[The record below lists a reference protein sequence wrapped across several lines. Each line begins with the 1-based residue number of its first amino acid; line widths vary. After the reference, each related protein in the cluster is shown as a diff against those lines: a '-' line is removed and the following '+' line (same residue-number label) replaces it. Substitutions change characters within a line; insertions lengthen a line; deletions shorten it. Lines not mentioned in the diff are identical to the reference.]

1 MIGIGIDIGSTAAK
15 AAVVDGEGSVAWTCV
30 QPTGFSSV
38 DASERLREALAAVG
52 YDVTAEDARV
62 VATGYG
68 RVAVP
73 YAHKVV
79 TEITCHGTGAVRL
92 FGDHGTVIDVGGQDT
107 KVIQLKGGRV
117 AKFAM
122 NDKCAAG
129 TGRFLEIM
137 ADRLGIT
144 QQQMADLA
152 RTGEPY
158 QDFQHV
164 HGVCRKRGHQPDRS
178 RRAAREHCAWR
189 DRQRGLARG
198 DHGRAGRGRSIL
210 PDRWPVRECLRG
222 GAVGRA
228 TGVAGD
234 HLAPGSLCRCHRRGD
249 SRRRL
254 GLGVYRDMRI
264 LNISAQKPDST
275 GSGTY
280 LAALV
285 REQIETGH
293 RAAVL
298 CGAAPGDTQGEL
310 DRRAAVF
317 AVPFESP
324 ELPFPICGM
333 SDVMPYPSTRY
344 RDLTPSMLK
353 AFERA
358 FAAAI
363 DRAVAEFRPD
373 LVLCHHLY
381 LVTALARECV
391 RGVPVV
397 AVCHSTD
404 LRQLRSH
411 ALERDRIVSAVRRL
425 DAVFALHAEQAEQI
439 SLVCGV
445 DTDRIHVI
453 GTGYDH
459 RVFCRDASVARQPGS
474 LVYVG
479 KICFKKGV
487 ESLVRA
493 VSLPIDDGVRPSG
506 LVLVGGR
513 GDDAEYARIE
523 RLTAASDV
531 PVTLAGRLDSDE
543 LVRAYRSSDVF
554 VLPSFYEGLPLV
566 TIEALACG
574 CKVVATDLPGVR
586 PWMEAMLPGAPVT
599 WVASP
604 RMTDV
609 DTPVAADLP
618 LFERAL
624 ADAIAQ
630 ALAAP
635 PSTFEPSAV
644 SWEAC
649 LARILKVVDLLEGR
663 FVWLR
668 TP

>member
-1 MIGIGIDIGSTAAK
+1 
-15 AAVVDGEGSVAWTCV
+15 
-30 QPTGFSSV
+30 
-38 DASERLREALAAVG
+38 
-52 YDVTAEDARV
+52 
-62 VATGYG
+62 
-68 RVAVP
+68 
-73 YAHKVV
+73 
-79 TEITCHGTGAVRL
+79 
-92 FGDHGTVIDVGGQDT
+92 
-107 KVIQLKGGRV
+107 
-117 AKFAM
+117 
-122 NDKCAAG
+122 
-129 TGRFLEIM
+129 
-137 ADRLGIT
+137 
-144 QQQMADLA
+144 
-152 RTGEPY
+152 
-158 QDFQHV
+158 
-164 HGVCRKRGHQPDRS
+164 
-178 RRAAREHCAWR
+178 
-189 DRQRGLARG
+189 
-198 DHGRAGRGRSIL
+198 
-210 PDRWPVRECLRG
+210 
-222 GAVGRA
+222 
-228 TGVAGD
+228 
-234 HLAPGSLCRCHRRGD
+234 
-249 SRRRL
+249 
-254 GLGVYRDMRI
+254 MRI

-298 CGAAPGDTQGEL
+298 CGAAPGDTQG
-310 DRRAAVF
+310 DIPAGVPVYAVDF
-317 AVPFESP
+317 DTP
-324 ELPFPICGM
+324 ELPFHICGM

-363 DRAVAEFRPD
+363 DRVVAEFRPN

-439 SLVCGV
+439 GLVCGV
-445 DTDRIHVI
+445 DADRIHVI

-493 VSLPIDDGVRPSG
+493 VSLPIDDDVRPSG

-513 GDDAEYARIE
+513 GDDAEYARVE
-523 RLTAASDV
+523 RLAAASDV
-531 PVTLAGRLDSDE
+531 PVTLAGRLDSDG
-543 LVRAYRSSDVF
+543 LVHAYRSSDVF

-574 CKVVATDLPGVR
+574 CKVMATDLPGVR

-649 LARILKVVDLLEGR
+649 LGRILKVVDLLEGGSYG
-663 FVWLR
+663 
-668 TP
+668 

>member
-1 MIGIGIDIGSTAAK
+1 
-15 AAVVDGEGSVAWTCV
+15 
-30 QPTGFSSV
+30 
-38 DASERLREALAAVG
+38 
-52 YDVTAEDARV
+52 
-62 VATGYG
+62 
-68 RVAVP
+68 
-73 YAHKVV
+73 
-79 TEITCHGTGAVRL
+79 
-92 FGDHGTVIDVGGQDT
+92 
-107 KVIQLKGGRV
+107 
-117 AKFAM
+117 
-122 NDKCAAG
+122 
-129 TGRFLEIM
+129 
-137 ADRLGIT
+137 
-144 QQQMADLA
+144 
-152 RTGEPY
+152 
-158 QDFQHV
+158 
-164 HGVCRKRGHQPDRS
+164 
-178 RRAAREHCAWR
+178 
-189 DRQRGLARG
+189 
-198 DHGRAGRGRSIL
+198 
-210 PDRWPVRECLRG
+210 
-222 GAVGRA
+222 
-228 TGVAGD
+228 
-234 HLAPGSLCRCHRRGD
+234 
-249 SRRRL
+249 
-254 GLGVYRDMRI
+254 MRI

-310 DRRAAVF
+310 DWRAAVF

-358 FAAAI
+358 FAVAI
-363 DRAVAEFRPD
+363 DRVVAEFRPD

-381 LVTALARECV
+381 LVTALARERV

-411 ALERDRIVSAVRRL
+411 ALEHDRIVSAVRRL

-439 SLVCGV
+439 GLVCGV
-445 DTDRIHVI
+445 DADRIHVI

-459 RVFCRDASVARQPGS
+459 RVFCRDVSVARQSGS

-531 PVTLAGRLDSDE
+531 PVTLAGRLDSDG

-635 PSTFEPSAV
+635 LSTFEPSAV
-644 SWEAC
+644 SWETC
-649 LARILKVVDLLEGR
+649 LARILKVVDLLEGGSYG
-663 FVWLR
+663 
-668 TP
+668 

>member
-1 MIGIGIDIGSTAAK
+1 
-15 AAVVDGEGSVAWTCV
+15 
-30 QPTGFSSV
+30 
-38 DASERLREALAAVG
+38 
-52 YDVTAEDARV
+52 
-62 VATGYG
+62 
-68 RVAVP
+68 
-73 YAHKVV
+73 
-79 TEITCHGTGAVRL
+79 
-92 FGDHGTVIDVGGQDT
+92 
-107 KVIQLKGGRV
+107 
-117 AKFAM
+117 
-122 NDKCAAG
+122 
-129 TGRFLEIM
+129 
-137 ADRLGIT
+137 
-144 QQQMADLA
+144 
-152 RTGEPY
+152 
-158 QDFQHV
+158 
-164 HGVCRKRGHQPDRS
+164 
-178 RRAAREHCAWR
+178 
-189 DRQRGLARG
+189 
-198 DHGRAGRGRSIL
+198 
-210 PDRWPVRECLRG
+210 
-222 GAVGRA
+222 
-228 TGVAGD
+228 
-234 HLAPGSLCRCHRRGD
+234 
-249 SRRRL
+249 
-254 GLGVYRDMRI
+254 MRI

-439 SLVCGV
+439 GLVCGV
-445 DTDRIHVI
+445 DADRIHVI

-493 VSLPIDDGVRPSG
+493 VSLPIDDDVRPSG

-513 GDDAEYARIE
+513 GDDAEYARVE
-523 RLTAASDV
+523 RLAAASDV
-531 PVTLAGRLDSDE
+531 PVTLAGRLDSDG

-586 PWMEAMLPGAPVT
+586 PWMEAMPPGAPVT

-630 ALAAP
+630 ALAEP

-649 LARILKVVDLLEGR
+649 LGRILKVVDLLEGGSYG
-663 FVWLR
+663 
-668 TP
+668 

>member
-38 DASERLREALAAVG
+38 DAAERLREALAAAG

-62 VATGYG
+62 IATGYG

-137 ADRLGIT
+137 ADRLGIS

-152 RTGEPY
+152 RSGEPTKISSMCTV
-158 QDFQHV
+158 FAESEV
-164 HGVCRKRGHQPDRS
+164 ISLIGRGEP
-178 RRAAREHCAWR
+178 RENI
-189 DRQRGLARG
+189 ARG
-198 DHGRAGRGRSIL
+198 VIESVVSRVATMAGQAAGAPYYL
-210 PDRWPVRECLRG
+210 TG
-222 GAVGRA
+222 GLCENAYVVERLGELL
-228 TGVAGD
+228 GVPGD
-234 HLAPGSLCRCHRRGD
+234 HLAPGSLCRSDRRGCP
-249 SRRRL
+249 RRRL

-358 FAAAI
+358 FAAEI

-411 ALERDRIVSAVRRL
+411 TLERDRIVSAVRRL

-439 SLVCGV
+439 GLVCGV
-445 DTDRIHVI
+445 DADRIHVI

-459 RVFCRDASVARQPGS
+459 RVFCRDASVVRQPGS

-493 VSLPIDDGVRPSG
+493 MSLPIDDDVRPSG

-523 RLTAASDV
+523 RLAAASDV
-531 PVTLAGRLDSDE
+531 PVTLAGRLDSDG
-543 LVRAYRSSDVF
+543 LVHAYRSSDVF

-649 LARILKVVDLLEGR
+649 LGRILKVVDLLEGGSYG
-663 FVWLR
+663 
-668 TP
+668 

>member
-1 MIGIGIDIGSTAAK
+1 
-15 AAVVDGEGSVAWTCV
+15 
-30 QPTGFSSV
+30 
-38 DASERLREALAAVG
+38 
-52 YDVTAEDARV
+52 
-62 VATGYG
+62 
-68 RVAVP
+68 
-73 YAHKVV
+73 
-79 TEITCHGTGAVRL
+79 
-92 FGDHGTVIDVGGQDT
+92 
-107 KVIQLKGGRV
+107 
-117 AKFAM
+117 
-122 NDKCAAG
+122 
-129 TGRFLEIM
+129 
-137 ADRLGIT
+137 
-144 QQQMADLA
+144 
-152 RTGEPY
+152 
-158 QDFQHV
+158 
-164 HGVCRKRGHQPDRS
+164 
-178 RRAAREHCAWR
+178 
-189 DRQRGLARG
+189 
-198 DHGRAGRGRSIL
+198 
-210 PDRWPVRECLRG
+210 
-222 GAVGRA
+222 
-228 TGVAGD
+228 
-234 HLAPGSLCRCHRRGD
+234 
-249 SRRRL
+249 
-254 GLGVYRDMRI
+254 MRI

-363 DRAVAEFRPD
+363 NRAVAEFRPD

-411 ALERDRIVSAVRRL
+411 ALERDRIVRAVRRL
-425 DAVFALHAEQAEQI
+425 DVVFALHAEQAEQI
-439 SLVCGV
+439 GLVCGV
-445 DTDRIHVI
+445 DADRIHVI

-493 VSLPIDDGVRPSG
+493 VSLPIDDDVRPSG

-523 RLTAASDV
+523 RLAAASDV

-649 LARILKVVDLLEGR
+649 LGRILKVVDLLEGGSYG
-663 FVWLR
+663 
-668 TP
+668 

>member
-1 MIGIGIDIGSTAAK
+1 
-15 AAVVDGEGSVAWTCV
+15 
-30 QPTGFSSV
+30 
-38 DASERLREALAAVG
+38 
-52 YDVTAEDARV
+52 
-62 VATGYG
+62 
-68 RVAVP
+68 
-73 YAHKVV
+73 
-79 TEITCHGTGAVRL
+79 
-92 FGDHGTVIDVGGQDT
+92 
-107 KVIQLKGGRV
+107 
-117 AKFAM
+117 
-122 NDKCAAG
+122 
-129 TGRFLEIM
+129 
-137 ADRLGIT
+137 
-144 QQQMADLA
+144 
-152 RTGEPY
+152 
-158 QDFQHV
+158 
-164 HGVCRKRGHQPDRS
+164 
-178 RRAAREHCAWR
+178 
-189 DRQRGLARG
+189 
-198 DHGRAGRGRSIL
+198 
-210 PDRWPVRECLRG
+210 
-222 GAVGRA
+222 
-228 TGVAGD
+228 
-234 HLAPGSLCRCHRRGD
+234 
-249 SRRRL
+249 
-254 GLGVYRDMRI
+254 MRI

-363 DRAVAEFRPD
+363 NRAVAEFRPD

-381 LVTALARECV
+381 LVTALAREYV

-439 SLVCGV
+439 GLVCGV
-445 DTDRIHVI
+445 DADRIHVI

-459 RVFCRDASVARQPGS
+459 RVFCRDANVARQPGS

-493 VSLPIDDGVRPSG
+493 VSLPIDDGVHPSG

-523 RLTAASDV
+523 RLAAASDV
-531 PVTLAGRLDSDE
+531 PVTLAGRLDSDG
-543 LVRAYRSSDVF
+543 LVHAYRSSDVF

-649 LARILKVVDLLEGR
+649 LGRILKVVDLLEGGSYG
-663 FVWLR
+663 
-668 TP
+668 